1 MIFCNI
7 TRMYVH
13 RYCFQRRPATP
24 QALRNLGFVSG
35 KSRVTGHTSHVTGH
49 GAALYE
55 GCGASSLQLR
65 LDRLLLHGVCHLVG
79 GTHDDEQQHGHMME
93 VSGLVAVVVV
103 VVVVAVVVVAFLSE
117 TLSFICRWSLR

>member
-1 MIFCNI
+1 M
-7 TRMYVH
+7 RMYVH

-35 KSRVTGHTSHVTGH
+35 KSRVTGHTSHVTGHTSHVTGH

-93 VSGLVAVVVV
+93 VSGLVAVVV
-103 VVVVAVVVVAFLSE
+103 AFLSE